1 MKKCATIEEGVA
13 SVLEVYRYKIDKTWK
28 YVPATGDDLCD
39 RVIIDGEEYP
49 FFWWRSDLQIGP
61 MTAMAPERK
70 PCSMKLNRTCPVS
83 EGLDRLL
90 YRELDS
96 AEQMLGSSISK
107 VMCFTNK
114 NALNMLATMEN
125 ERVAIFELAAAL
137 NDETNEQG
145 RHTYW
150 GQEGMASDK
159 VVSQKVPSEALYLFT
174 DDQPQAQTYND
185 IFIYMYGLSRVDA
198 TKAAAIV
205 EILLGRMDV
214 STWKEKD
221 AHFRRC
227 IAAAK
232 ESAQNVRRVAI

>member
-13 SVLEVYRYKIDKTWK
+13 SVLEVYRYKTDKSWK
-28 YVPATGDDLCD
+28 YIKAEGDDLCD
-39 RVIIDGEEYP
+39 KIIIDGEEYP
-49 FFWWRSDLQIGP
+49 FFWWKSDLQIGP
-61 MTAMAPERK
+61 MTDMAPSRK
-70 PCSMKLNRTCPVS
+70 PCSMKLNRTCPAS

-90 YRELDS
+90 YREIDI

-107 VMCFTNK
+107 VMCFTNQ

-137 NDETNEQG
+137 NDETTEQG

-159 VVSQKVPSEALYLFT
+159 VVSQKVPSESIYMFT
-174 DDQPQAQTYND
+174 EDKAEAQTYND
-185 IFIYMYGLSRVDA
+185 VFIYMYGLSRVDA
-198 TKAAAIV
+198 TKASAII
-205 EILLGRMDV
+205 EILLDKRDI

-221 AHFRRC
+221 AHYRRC

-232 ESAQNVRRVAI
+232 ESAKNVCRVTV